1 MEYVDYWA
9 RLGYEIG
16 GIYMYTFAKFMI
28 DTCIKE
34 QIDHIGFTARD
45 GYGLK
50 KIFNI
55 INTHENITT
64 SYIYAPRLFSY
75 VYNIQTE
82 LD

>member
-1 MEYVDYWA
+1 MSQMEYVDYWA

-45 GYGLK
+45 G
-50 KIFNI
+50 FN
-55 INTHENITT
+55 
-64 SYIYAPRLFSY
+64 L
-75 VYNIQTE
+75 
-82 LD
+82 